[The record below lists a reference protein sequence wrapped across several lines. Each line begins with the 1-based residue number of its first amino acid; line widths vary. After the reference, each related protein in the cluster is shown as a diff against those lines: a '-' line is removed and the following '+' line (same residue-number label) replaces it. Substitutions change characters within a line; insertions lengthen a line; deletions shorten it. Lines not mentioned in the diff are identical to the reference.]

1 MTSLPRFNLGDTLTL
16 RLNGRTVL
24 ATIIPYPNGITIIHN
39 QRLTY
44 ARERDFTHHDFRY
57 NIFTADRQLHAR
69 RSGQTYYY
77 LVRLSSGESIVLTE
91 VDLLTM
97 MNDEIA
103 HRTARNNRSNRSMH
117 TFLTERPNDNRPYLP
132 NNMHDNIM
140 SYLYET
146 PLSTNINTR
155 IHNRQNPPPPST
167 LPIDTIARMQASLA
181 VSTEETRINRMN
193 ETEEE
198 RQENFRKYMARNVIN
213 RQRVAER
220 ATRREAEE
228 IERREIRQRQRARDI
243 VEWNRARERR
253 TQERERRESEERTAT
268 RRRERSSSEEKDNKD
283 QSANKKSKKGG
294 KTRKGGKNKKT
305 KYKYKSCSS

>member
-155 IHNRQNPPPPST
+155 IHNRQNPPAPST
-167 LPIDTIARMQASLA
+167 LPIDTIAQMEASLA
-181 VSTEETRINRMN
+181 VSMENRRINRMRQGQN

-198 RQENFRKYMARNVIN
+198 RQANLRKDMARTIRN
-213 RQRVAER
+213 RQSEAE
-220 ATRREAEE
+220 REAEIE
-228 IERREIRQRQRARDI
+228 IERREIRQRRRARDI

-253 TQERERRESEERTAT
+253 TRERERREREERTAT

-294 KTRKGGKNKKT
+294 KNKKT
-305 KYKYKSCSS
+305 K